1 MWKSSRLGAQS
12 GIFTHLLYN
21 HYSLPQFLDSRDSQK
36 CFRSLPLSEIDLNR
50 CLSSLKSFVTSMS
63 KAYDNDVI
71 MILFGDDE
79 FFHDLNESRKL
90 FKFLEDLKDSSHD
103 INIKLSTPSQY
114 FEAAKAKKQTFPVVE
129 GDLLPYI
136 TTHIRRR
143 PLSWTGYYSSRPSL
157 KKQIYENHNLARAT
171 EIFAALTNHSNILA
185 SASCAN
191 THHDAIT
198 GTNQYKVYL
207 DYTNR
212 LNNEQS
218 YFVSVISQLY
228 TRMLIPHNESYALIT
243 PYKILVAFNSLN
255 WKVTQLLS
263 YISTSPYVLVY
274 DSSGVNLP
282 SQSIPLGDSYII
294 FFKVTLQALSFT
306 SIFINQQSSPCNLC
320 SELSETISADSISN
334 GLYEITFDN
343 GLIENISAKGA
354 RIFLSSSLIRYGA
367 SEGGAYE
374 FRPMV
379 FFT

>member
-1 MWKSSRLGAQS
+1 
-12 GIFTHLLYN
+12 
-21 HYSLPQFLDSRDSQK
+21 
-36 CFRSLPLSEIDLNR
+36 
-50 CLSSLKSFVTSMS
+50 MS
-63 KAYDNDVI
+63 KAYNNDVI

-90 FKFLEDLKDSSHD
+90 FKLLEDLRDSSQD
-103 INIKLSTPSQY
+103 INIKISTPSQY
-114 FEAAKAKKQTFPVVE
+114 FKEAKAKKHSFPVIE
-129 GDLLPYI
+129 ADLLPYI

-157 KKQIYENHNLARAT
+157 KKQIYESHSLARAT
-171 EIFAALTNHSNILA
+171 EIFAALTNHSSILA

-228 TRMLIPHNESYALIT
+228 TRMLIPQNESYALIT
-243 PYKILVAFNSLN
+243 PYKILVAYNSLN

-263 YISTSPYVLVY
+263 YISTSPYALVY
-274 DSSGVNLP
+274 DSSGVHLP
-282 SQSIPLGDSYII
+282 SQSVPSENSYII

-306 SIFINQQSSPCNLC
+306 SIFINQQSSPCDLC
-320 SELSETISADSISN
+320 SEMSEIISADNVSN

-343 GLIENISAKGA
+343 GFIENISAKGS
-354 RIFLSSSLIRYGA
+354 RVFLSSSLIRYGA